1 MEKYWSWKAVC
12 VYAVICVIIGVTIG
26 AILNAHNF
34 GWSPDMGLYK
44 FIKFTEWYDE
54 STVRY
59 CIPCDCMTHLN
70 VLDIIR
76 MW

>member
-12 VYAVICVIIGVTIG
+12 VYAVICVIIGVAIG
-26 AILNAHNF
+26 EILYSHNF
-34 GWSPDMGLYK
+34 GWSPDMGLYR
-44 FIKFTEWYDE
+44 FIKFTDGYTT
-54 STVRY
+54 TVRY
-59 CIPCDCMTHLN
+59 CIPSESMTHLN

>member
-44 FIKFTEWYDE
+44 FIKFTEW
-54 STVRY
+54 VR
-59 CIPCDCMTHLN
+59 
-70 VLDIIR
+70 
-76 MW
+76 